1 MHVLTFMS
9 ALEAWGT
16 QSDSCYTNQMRY
28 ANKVQCHQ
36 YAKSSSLEKDEWM
49 WLCASVF
56 LDCHEEVFTF
66 N

>member
-1 MHVLTFMS
+1 MF
-9 ALEAWGT
+9 ALEALRT
-16 QSDSCYTNQMRY
+16 HTDSCYMNQTEY
-28 ANKVQCHQ
+28 ANNVQCHQ